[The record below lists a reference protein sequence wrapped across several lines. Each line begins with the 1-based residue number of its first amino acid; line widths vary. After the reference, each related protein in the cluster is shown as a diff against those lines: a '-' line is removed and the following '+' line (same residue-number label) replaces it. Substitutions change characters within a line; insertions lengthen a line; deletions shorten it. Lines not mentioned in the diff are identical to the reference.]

1 MFRISDSDSLMS
13 QTRDLRALSTLSHP
27 VKFISL
33 VSTAMTAIPSILLQR
48 RRSGNV
54 HRMAQVTMPMQV
66 AAAYNEKRE
75 GN

>member
-1 MFRISDSDSLMS
+1 MFRISDSDSLIS

-33 VSTAMTAIPSILLQR
+33 VSTAMTAIPSILLQS
-48 RRSGNV
+48 SGNV